1 LALRGITA
9 DTGIHNPV
17 IICLLNK
24 MLYHLR
30 WQYHLI
36 RPING
41 YIQRNYPVF
50 GQVNYVV
57 TGKKTAVNRRANQ
70 WQSGQFGG

>member
-1 LALRGITA
+1 MQG
-9 DTGIHNPV
+9 
-17 IICLLNK
+17 
-24 MLYHLR
+24 
-30 WQYHLI
+30 
-36 RPING
+36 
-41 YIQRNYPVF
+41 NYPVF